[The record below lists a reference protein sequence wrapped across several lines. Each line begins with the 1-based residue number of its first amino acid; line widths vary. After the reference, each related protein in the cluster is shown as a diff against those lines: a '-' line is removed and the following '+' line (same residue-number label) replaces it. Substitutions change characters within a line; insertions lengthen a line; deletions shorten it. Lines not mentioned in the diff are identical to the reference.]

1 VTASH
6 RGGSGSPLVLLH
18 GLGGSW
24 RVWRPVLPALE
35 ASHDVV
41 ALTLPGHHGGAPLER
56 GAPVSVPALADGV
69 ERSLD
74 ALGIGRAHLA
84 GNSLGGWLAL
94 ELARRGRADSVVA
107 LSPAGGWARPRD
119 LRRVARLVA
128 AGHASA
134 RRARALR
141 LEALLGRP
149 RLRHLALRSVMER
162 GDLVSRTELAA
173 LLDDS
178 AGCAA
183 FAGFIAWVRTA
194 DPIASWPTNGLPVRI
209 AWAARDRT
217 IPFERY
223 GRPILA
229 ALPDA
234 EHVTL
239 PGVGHVPMFDDP
251 GLTARTILE
260 VTDRRTTMSTD
271 IPHDGLVVRRWD
283 PADGARRIVLLL
295 HGYGE
300 HAGRY
305 DHVGARLAADG
316 AVVYAPDH
324 RGHGRSEGEP
334 ALVED
339 MEALVDDAAAVLARA
354 RTEHPGLPATVLG
367 HSMGGIIATRL
378 AQRPGQDLAALVLS
392 GPAIGGN
399 PDIEALLGMDPIP
412 DVPIDP
418 AALSRNP
425 SVGEAY
431 ATDPLVY
438 SGPFKRATL
447 EALFAGVKAIAEG
460 PSLGALPTLWI
471 HGENDPLAPLG
482 PTREAIERIRGSQL
496 EERIYPGALHEVL
509 NETNSEEVLNDVAAF
524 LATAVEPARA

>member
-1 VTASH
+1 
-6 RGGSGSPLVLLH
+6 L
-18 GLGGSW
+18 
-24 RVWRPVLPALE
+24 
-35 ASHDVV
+35 
-41 ALTLPGHHGGAPLER
+41 
-56 GAPVSVPALADGV
+56 
-69 ERSLD
+69 
-74 ALGIGRAHLA
+74 
-84 GNSLGGWLAL
+84 
-94 ELARRGRADSVVA
+94 SVVA

-119 LRRVARLVA
+119 LRRVVRLVS

-134 RRARALR
+134 RYAVRLERALGS
-141 LEALLGRP
+141 A
-149 RLRHLALRSVMER
+149 RLRRLALRSVMER
-162 GDLVSRTELAA
+162 GDAVSRAELSV
-173 LLDDS
+173 LLGDS
-178 AGCAA
+178 IGCTA
-183 FAGFIAWVRTA
+183 FPGFIKWVRTA
-194 DPIASWPTNGLPVRI
+194 DPMASWPIDGLRVRV
-209 AWAARDRT
+209 AWAERDRT

-229 ALPDA
+229 ALPQA

-251 GLTARTILE
+251 ELIARTILE
-260 VTDRRTTMSTD
+260 VTNDRRTTMSTE
-271 IPHDGLVVRRWD
+271 IQHDGLVVHRWE
-283 PADGARRIVLLL
+283 PSEPARRIVLLL

-305 DHVGARLAADG
+305 EHVAARLAADG

-339 MEALVDDAAAVLARA
+339 MEDLVNDAASVLARA
-354 RTEHPGLPATVLG
+354 RAEHPGLPATVLG

-378 AQRPGQDLAALVLS
+378 AQRPGQDLAALILS

-412 DVPIDP
+412 EVPIDP
-418 AALSRNP
+418 AALSRDP

-431 ATDPLVY
+431 LSDPLVY

-447 EALFAGVKAIAEG
+447 EALFGGVRAIAEG
-460 PSLGALPTLWI
+460 PRLGSLATLWV

-482 PTREAIERIRGSQL
+482 PTREAIERIRGDHF

-509 NETNSEEVLNDVAAF
+509 NETNREDVLDDVAQFVGA
-524 LATAVEPARA
+524 AAYAK